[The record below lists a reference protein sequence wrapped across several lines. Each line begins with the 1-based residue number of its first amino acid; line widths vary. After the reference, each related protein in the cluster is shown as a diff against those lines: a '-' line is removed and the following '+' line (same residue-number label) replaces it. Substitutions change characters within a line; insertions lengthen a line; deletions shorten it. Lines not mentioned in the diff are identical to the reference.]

1 MGCGCVSQHQVGIPG
16 GGPRQFLY
24 TATDKEFVRSLDK
37 EELKDKK
44 LLLMYFRLDNEGHF
58 VVTDG
63 FRDLVRRK
71 GVPDRYRWRAWR
83 ALTGWSVLSKP
94 GWYERIMRKVPDVK
108 TVEAIEKDLDRTF
121 PGLEDFDDRKKRELA
136 AMLRAHSGLFP
147 SVGYCQGMNFVA
159 GFILMVAG
167 RVPDAPKDA
176 FLLLVQMMVKYR
188 ANLLFCEGL
197 PLLKLHTFQYRTL
210 LQRLF
215 PDVHRHFQDQQIT
228 PELYLTRWI
237 LTIFTQPL
245 SFSSAARVWDLI
257 VCDGLQAV
265 VLIALAIVKLR
276 KNRILQE
283 GTEGILDM
291 MSMRAGDPLA
301 GGDIV
306 KAALSLESQ
315 IAPSSI
321 SDGTGV
327 RPSRLFAEWEAACP
341 SEVADFQRAEAE
353 ICTSRDDWYQSETS
367 HDSEANSPG
376 EGIQCDSPSPRPA
389 DDMIES
395 NRSETPQAGSTAPV
409 CSEMEELP
417 LAGGDESGQVSQHTI
432 AAEAKVAVNP
442 SMPLRKPSRATPG
455 SRGNGGKRGVESER
469 GRTSGRVP
477 KRSSSLGCLVGPLQS
492 GGPLVS
498 DGDPLWN
505 SPKFVKSSS
514 VKKLD
519 PTDARRD
526 EAGHRRTQSSAGR
539 ESGPRTLKASGSPP
553 APAPDIRRGN
563 RTPVRAPSNGSWTS
577 GSIGRS
583 RSGLDLEV
591 ADEHRG
597 LECKAI
603 PVARKSR
610 TSPSAGTKPATAPS
624 PAMSS
629 REVLEDLSMHGRTW
643 PEQMAGLIGGRD
655 QANHGSS
662 MQDSLAG
669 SRSESGTSGPEP
681 SPCNGLRGES
691 TERSAS
697 KPHGRDAEDRRVRSL
712 SPRPGDRSQSP
723 LDAGRL
729 RGQEV
734 QASPARSKT
743 LQAPDRPD
751 SERFGVQSEGH
762 AATVRSDGRWMFYK
776 DGIEE
781 EQVEGAAEG
790 HPSSPSQRR
799 TAWHNPPSAAW
810 GSPHSAFACPRSPD
824 RGADGVLGTQDN
836 SS

>member
-24 TATDKEFVRSLDK
+24 TATDKEFVRSLEK

-83 ALTGWSVLSKP
+83 ALTGWSALSKP
-94 GWYERIMRKVPDVK
+94 GWYERIIKKVPDGK
-108 TVEAIEKDLDRTF
+108 TVEAIDKDLDRTF
-121 PGLEDFDDRKKRELA
+121 PGIEEFDDRKKSQLA

-176 FLLLVQMMVKYR
+176 FLLMVQMMVKYR

-215 PDVHRHFQDQQIT
+215 PDVHRHFLDQQIT

-245 SFSSAARVWDLI
+245 SFPSAARVWDLI

-276 KNRILQE
+276 KTRLLQAE
-283 GTEGILDM
+283 TEGILDM
-291 MSMRAGDPLA
+291 MSMRAGEPLA

-306 KAALSLESQ
+306 KAALALESQ
-315 IAPSSI
+315 IGPGNI

-327 RPSRLFAEWEAACP
+327 RPSRLFAEWEASCP

-376 EGIQCDSPSPRPA
+376 QGIQCDSPSPRPG
-389 DDMIES
+389 DQSIIDS
-395 NRSETPQAGSTAPV
+395 NRSETPNAGSPAPV
-409 CSEMEELP
+409 CSDMQELP
-417 LAGGDESGQVSQHTI
+417 AAGDESGQVSQHMI

-455 SRGNGGKRGVESER
+455 SRVNS
-469 GRTSGRVP
+469 RTSGSVP

-492 GGPLVS
+492 GGPLAS

-505 SPKFVKSSS
+505 SPKFVKSGSA
-514 VKKLD
+514 KKLD
-519 PTDARRD
+519 SADVRRE
-526 EAGHRRTQSSAGR
+526 EASHRRTQGSAGR
-539 ESGPRTLKASGSPP
+539 EPGARTLKASGSPP
-553 APAPDIRRGN
+553 APAPDIRRGGN
-563 RTPVRAPSNGSWTS
+563 RTPVRAPSNGSWNS

-643 PEQMAGLIGGRD
+643 PEQIAGLIGGRD
-655 QANHGSS
+655 QASLP
-662 MQDSLAG
+662 DSLNG
-669 SRSESGTSGPEP
+669 SRSGGDSGTSGPSGQSGLEP

-691 TERSAS
+691 TERSAN
-697 KPHGRDAEDRRVRSL
+697 KPHARDAEDRRVRSL

-729 RGQEV
+729 RGQGEV

-751 SERFGVQSEGH
+751 SDRFGQVQSEGH
-762 AATVRSDGRWMFYK
+762 GVTVRSDGRWMFHK

-781 EQVEGAAEG
+781 EQVDGAAGEG
-790 HPSSPSQRR
+790 HPGSPSGRR

-810 GSPHSAFACPRSPD
+810 GSPHSAFACSRSPERETD
-824 RGADGVLGTQDN
+824 GAHGPEDDAR
-836 SS
+836 

>member
-24 TATDKEFVRSLDK
+24 TATDKEFVRSLEK

-83 ALTGWSVLSKP
+83 ALTGWSALSKP
-94 GWYERIMRKVPDVK
+94 GWYERTMRKTPDGK
-108 TVEAIEKDLDRTF
+108 TVEAIDKDLDRTF

-136 AMLRAHSGLFP
+136 EMLRAHAGLFP

-159 GFILMVAG
+159 GFILMIAG

-176 FLLLVQMMVKYR
+176 FFLLVQIMVKYR
-188 ANLLFCEGL
+188 ANLLFCDGL
-197 PLLKLHTFQYRTL
+197 PLLKLHTFQYRML

-228 PELYLTRWI
+228 PELYLTKWI

-276 KNRILQE
+276 RSRILQE
-283 GTEGILDM
+283 DTEGILDM
-291 MSMRAGDPLA
+291 MSMRAGEPLA
-301 GGDIV
+301 GGEIV
-306 KAALSLESQ
+306 KAALALELQ
-315 IAPSSI
+315 IAPGSI

-327 RPSRLFAEWEAACP
+327 RPSKLFTEWEAACP

-353 ICTSRDDWYQSETS
+353 ICASRDDWYQSETS
-367 HDSEANSPG
+367 HDSEANSAG
-376 EGIQCDSPSPRPA
+376 EGVMCDSPGDDDILEPDRSGRPHDGGA
-389 DDMIES
+389 AAVS
-395 NRSETPQAGSTAPV
+395 ALQ
-409 CSEMEELP
+409 ELP
-417 LAGGDESGQVSQHTI
+417 LTGDESGQVSQHTI

-442 SMPLRKPSRATPG
+442 SMPLRKPSRSTP
-455 SRGNGGKRGVESER
+455 SRGNGGKRIESDR
-469 GRTSGRVP
+469 GRTPGNVP

-492 GGPLVS
+492 GGPLAS

-519 PTDARRD
+519 QTEARKD
-526 EAGHRRTQSSAGR
+526 EALHRRTQANAGR
-539 ESGPRTLKASGSPP
+539 EPGARTLKASGSPP
-553 APAPDIRRGN
+553 APAPDIRRGGN
-563 RTPVRAPSNGSWTS
+563 RTPVRAASGSWS
-577 GSIGRS
+577 PGSIGRS

-603 PVARKSR
+603 PLARKSR
-610 TSPSAGTKPATAPS
+610 TSPSAGNKPSTAPS

-643 PEQMAGLIGGRD
+643 PERMAGLIGEASTGAATMPD
-655 QANHGSS
+655 PF
-662 MQDSLAG
+662 AG
-669 SRSESGTSGPEP
+669 T
-681 SPCNGLRGES
+681 RGES

-697 KPHGRDAEDRRVRSL
+697 KSHGRDAEDRRVRSL

-723 LDAGRL
+723 LDAGRM
-729 RGQEV
+729 RQEV
-734 QASPARSKT
+734 QASPARSMT
-743 LQAPDRPD
+743 RQVPDRPESD
-751 SERFGVQSEGH
+751 RRFGQQSEGH
-762 AATVRSDGRWMFYK
+762 ATTVRSEGRWMFHR
-776 DGIEE
+776 
-781 EQVEGAAEG
+781 A
-790 HPSSPSQRR
+790 
-799 TAWHNPPSAAW
+799 SAKELPNF
-810 GSPHSAFACPRSPD
+810 SF
-824 RGADGVLGTQDN
+824 
-836 SS
+836 